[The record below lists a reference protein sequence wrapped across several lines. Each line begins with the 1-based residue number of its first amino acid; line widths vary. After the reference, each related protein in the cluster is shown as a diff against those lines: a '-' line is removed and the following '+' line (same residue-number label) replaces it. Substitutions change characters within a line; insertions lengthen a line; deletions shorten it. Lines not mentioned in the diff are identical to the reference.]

1 MVYYPKTCKHC
12 SDTKTHDGIRSL
24 FCTCHDSSAVMT
36 CAGWWPD
43 SIIRWMMTAIF
54 FSRNFGYEL
63 INWLWNGSQKTKS
76 HTSLLRITHDD
87 VIRWKHFSRYW
98 PFVRG
103 IHRSLVNSPHKGQWR
118 GALMFSL
125 ICVWINVWVNN
136 CEAGDL
142 RRHRGH
148 NDVNVMHYRL
158 SELGHIDDK
167 ILYSRH
173 CDKEWLIQF
182 SLLKCLLLHQ
192 FSIHELHMFSMMLI
206 ISPISYSRVRYVQ
219 HVFIG
224 ICIILKEI

>member
-1 MVYYPKTCKHC
+1 MVYYPKTSKHC
-12 SDTKTHDGIRSL
+12 SDTKTHGGIRSL
-24 FCTCHDSSAVMT
+24 IARVTTAQLSWHVPIGDLTRLSD
-36 CAGWWPD
+36 GWLQQ
-43 SIIRWMMTAIF
+43 F
-54 FSRNFGYEL
+54 FFRNFGYEL

-103 IHRSLVNSPHKGQWR
+103 IHRSPVNSPHKGQWR

-136 CEAGDL
+136 REAGDL

-148 NDVNVMHYRL
+148 YDVNVMHYRL

-182 SLLKCLLLHQ
+182 SLLKCLLLRQ
-192 FSIHELHMFSMMLI
+192 FSIHELHMFNAMLI
-206 ISPISYSRVRYVQ
+206 ISPISYSWVRYVQ
-219 HVFIG
+219 YVFIR
-224 ICIILKEI
+224 ICITLKEI